1 MPTTRGRPTAVNP
14 RLPDRRP
21 VTDRPSRSAPSYYL
35 SHHKCATM
43 YANSIL
49 GRVCSEL
56 GLRKRTGY
64 APEDFGGDLAFAG
77 QRQPDLVCYLDAEW
91 EAVSDLEGLRGVHV
105 VRDPR
110 DILVS
115 AYFSHLHSHQTES
128 WPELREHRERLG
140 EVSKEEGLYLEMEF
154 TGYVFEA
161 MQRWEYDRDGVLEAK
176 FEELSER
183 PFEFWLRVM
192 NHLNL
197 LDDGDFGLRRSL
209 RYDVKGLLNRAGRRL
224 GWWPRCLS
232 ADRIPAQRLLGIV
245 YDNRFEKKAGGRAS
259 GEADPESHYRKGE
272 PGDWKNH
279 LTDDHLEEF
288 DRRFPRL
295 LEKTGYGGD
304 DASAGPPA

>member
-1 MPTTRGRPTAVNP
+1 MTDVSPGRAP
-14 RLPDRRP
+14 R
-21 VTDRPSRSAPSYYL
+21 YYL

-43 YANSIL
+43 YANSVL
-49 GRVCSEL
+49 GRVCAEL

-64 APEDFGGDLAFAG
+64 TPEDFGGDVGAFAD
-77 QRQPDLVCYLDAEW
+77 RDRPDLICYLDAEW
-91 EAVSDLEGLRGVHV
+91 EPVRDLGSIRAVHV

-115 AYFSHLHSHQTES
+115 AYFSHLYSHQTES
-128 WPELREHRERLG
+128 WPELREHRMRL
-140 EVSKEEGLYLEMEF
+140 EEASKEEGLYLEMEF

-161 MQRWEYDRDGVLEAK
+161 MQRWDYDRDEVLEAK

-183 PFEFWLRVM
+183 PFEFWLRVTD
-192 NHLNL
+192 HLGL

-209 RYDVKGLLNRAGRRL
+209 AYDVRGLLTRAGERL
-224 GWWPRCLS
+224 GWSPRRLS
-232 ADRIPAQRLLGIV
+232 AERIPAQRLLGIV
-245 YDNRFEKKAGGRAS
+245 YDNRFEKKAGGRAR

-288 DRRFPRL
+288 ERRFPRL
-295 LEKTGYGGD
+295 LEKTGYARNG
-304 DASAGPPA
+304 ASAGTRA